1 MSIGNFNTD
10 RISRQTT
17 IMLCV
22 LIGITAGL
30 IICSVMIPPPGEMND
45 PELLKLVPW
54 TFAFCTLFVAR
65 EAIKEGL
72 GVKYKHGN
80 TEISVDKD
88 GKEDNNDE
96 SNTD

>member
-1 MSIGNFNTD
+1 MSIGNFDTS
-10 RISRQTT
+10 RITKQTT

-30 IICSVMIPPPGEMND
+30 IICSVMIPPPGKMND

-72 GVKYKHGN
+72 GVKYTHGD
-80 TEISVDKD
+80 THIEIDNDK
-88 GKEDNNDE
+88 E
-96 SNTD
+96 

>member
-1 MSIGNFNTD
+1 MSIGNFDTS
-10 RISRQTT
+10 RISKQTT

-30 IICSVMIPPPGEMND
+30 IICSVMIPPPGKMND

-72 GVKYKHGN
+72 GVKYTHGD
-80 TEISVDKD
+80 THIEIDSDK
-88 GKEDNNDE
+88 E
-96 SNTD
+96 